1 MNSLIHN
8 SVNQFNNED
17 NRVDIIN
24 IVLIMVSVMLIVL
37 PLGVNINIPNTI
49 RVYVVLLW
57 YMDCLIRHSRSLSQL
72 SGFCFACL
80 AIILFEFLYLYIG
93 YSSAGIGN
101 YYNTIIYYDIIIK
114 SCYVMFAYS
123 LRARVLLFRLIQVY
137 VMIICYINGIYGST
151 LERLY
156 EQSGLLGVLN
166 EMGSATTPTEFYN
179 MLIFGVSANFYMLIN
194 EKKIT
199 YKVLDFFAIVA
210 ALFFMFSYH
219 TRATSLFLM
228 ILLSALIYINRKT
241 TSFDGKKIFKSALG
255 LGLVAILIMYFV
267 GNFVVE
273 ILPDRVAERVQAMM
287 DLASGEGEGADS
299 DYLARFKLNMIS
311 INTWL
316 STGTSTFFGIGN
328 HLGRDY
334 YGTIGQHAFYID
346 YLAKYGIFGMILIII
361 SLKSFLKTSK
371 RFTLNNKEYFT
382 FMMFFIVYISLG
394 FIAKSAFG
402 IIALGAFLYSLLAI
416 STVQHINN
424 TQK

>member
-1 MNSLIHN
+1 MNNLIHN
-8 SVNQFNNED
+8 RENQYYNED

-24 IVLIMVSVMLIVL
+24 IGLIMVSVMLLVL

-49 RVYVVLLW
+49 RVFVVLLW
-57 YMDCLIRHSRSLSQL
+57 YMDCFIRHSRFLFQI

-80 AIILFEFLYLYIG
+80 AIIIFEFMYLYIG

-114 SCYVMFAYS
+114 ACYVMFAYS
-123 LRARVLLFRLIQVY
+123 HKARVLLFRLIQIY

-156 EQSGLLGVLN
+156 EQTGLLGVLN

-194 EKKIT
+194 EKKNI
-199 YKVLDFFAIVA
+199 YKLLDLFAIAA
-210 ALFFMFSYH
+210 ALFFLFSYH

-228 ILLSALIYINRKT
+228 MLLSALIYINRNA
-241 TSFDGKKIFKSALG
+241 TSIDWKKFFKSACG
-255 LGLVAILIMYFV
+255 IALVALLIMYFI
-267 GNFVVE
+267 GSFVVE

-316 STGTSTFFGIGN
+316 STETSMFFGIGN

-346 YLAKYGIFGMILIII
+346 YLAKYGIFGMILIIV

-371 RFTLNNKEYFT
+371 RFALNNKEYFT
-382 FMMFFIVYISLG
+382 FMMFFVIYISLG
-394 FIAKSAFG
+394 FLAKSAFG

-416 STVQHINN
+416 STVQYINK
-424 TQK
+424 TQQ

>member
-1 MNSLIHN
+1 
-8 SVNQFNNED
+8 
-17 NRVDIIN
+17 
-24 IVLIMVSVMLIVL
+24 
-37 PLGVNINIPNTI
+37 
-49 RVYVVLLW
+49 
-57 YMDCLIRHSRSLSQL
+57 
-72 SGFCFACL
+72 
-80 AIILFEFLYLYIG
+80 
-93 YSSAGIGN
+93 
-101 YYNTIIYYDIIIK
+101 
-114 SCYVMFAYS
+114 
-123 LRARVLLFRLIQVY
+123 
-137 VMIICYINGIYGST
+137 
-151 LERLY
+151 
-156 EQSGLLGVLN
+156 
-166 EMGSATTPTEFYN
+166 
-179 MLIFGVSANFYMLIN
+179 
-194 EKKIT
+194 
-199 YKVLDFFAIVA
+199 
-210 ALFFMFSYH
+210 
-219 TRATSLFLM
+219 M

-371 RFTLNNKEYFT
+371 RFALNNKEYFT

-394 FIAKSAFG
+394 FLAKSAFG

-416 STVQHINN
+416 STVQQINN